1 MSPEQCTL
9 TVTDTFCVCP
19 TEGIIPT
26 IAVYAPL
33 ANLLVSIATENENLS
48 DAPEVI
54 VPLLGLGG
62 DNQSLPPWEYVG
74 VPAIHVN
81 VPPPIFVIVIG
92 GELKGEH
99 VCLLESILRDSNV
112 GLSCITGSDSE
123 VCDGDGDGT
132 NVGDGVAVCVDVGIC
147 VTAHGSDDDGV

>member
-1 MSPEQCTL
+1 VYVPSPS
-9 TVTDTFCVCP
+9 FF
-19 TEGIIPT
+19 
-26 IAVYAPL
+26 
-33 ANLLVSIATENENLS
+33 VSIFTENDRVL

-54 VPLLGLGG
+54 VPLSELEG
-62 DNQSLPPWEYVG
+62 DNQSLPPCEYVG
-74 VPAIHVN
+74 VLAIHVN

-123 VCDGDGDGT
+123 VCVGDGDGA
-132 NVGDGVAVCVDVGIC
+132 NVGDGDDIGVCVGVGIC
-147 VTAHGSDDDGV
+147 VGAHGSDDDGV